1 MTQQEA
7 KIGKGKGR
15 KPAHMNGSNLSG
27 QDAIWVGIRTLKSF
41 TREELIMWL
50 FKNGYPN
57 INNSTV
63 TSYMRRLSKG
73 KYIEI
78 DKAGEQ
84 GNKKS
89 QEHHFK
95 LINDCGNNAPHLSAD
110 GSPSKRGAGSRNL
123 WLSMRIL
130 GEFDY
135 RELAATSS
143 NEDIAV
149 SEATA
154 ERYINTLKTAGYL
167 HQTQAA
173 KIGITPRRFRLIR
186 SKNTGPK
193 PPVVQNIKQ
202 VYDPNINEVVWSSED
217 QKEVC

>member
-1 MTQQEA
+1 MEQPIAE
-7 KIGKGKGR
+7 IGKGKGR
-15 KPAHMNGSNLSG
+15 KPAHMNGANLSG
-27 QDAIWVGIRTLKSF
+27 QDATWVGIRTLKNF
-41 TREELIMWL
+41 TRHELNMWL
-50 FKNGYPN
+50 FRNGYPN
-57 INNSTV
+57 INGSTV

-73 KYIEI
+73 KYL
-78 DKAGEQ
+78 KVVKTGEL
-84 GNKKS
+84 GNSKD
-89 QEHHFK
+89 QEHRYE
-95 LINDCGNNAPHLSAD
+95 LIKDCGNSAPHLSAD

-143 NEDIAV
+143 NEDVSV

-167 HQTQAA
+167 LQTKAA
-173 KIGITPRRFRLIR
+173 KIGVTPRRFRLIP
-186 SKNTGPK
+186 SKNTGPR
-193 PPVVQNIKQ
+193 PPVVQNIRQ

-217 QKEVC
+217 QKEAC